1 MPVQNRAETG
11 VSPHPQTIGY
21 RPGAGSFPLKP
32 TKKDGPRNRAVRLDP
47 CLKVTELAMMSG
59 FRNGVTF
66 NLAFKLFVGLPP
78 SEWCRQCRERPA
90 AEAHDPVAPGEKQ
103 SK

>member
-1 MPVQNRAETG
+1 
-11 VSPHPQTIGY
+11 
-21 RPGAGSFPLKP
+21 
-32 TKKDGPRNRAVRLDP
+32 
-47 CLKVTELAMMSG
+47 MMSG

-90 AEAHDPVAPGEKQ
+90 AEAPNPKI
-103 SK
+103 